1 MRIDEMAGPAGAAEL
16 HSGTIE
22 FALERVLG
30 STAFRRASGLRRF
43 LEYVVRETLAGRGDR
58 LKEYTIGVEVC
69 RRGADFDPRI
79 DTIVRVAAIKL
90 RQRLN
95 AYYRTEGATDPVL
108 ISIPKGSYRAVFRI
122 HDDAPPPILDDPEA
136 IYWQASA
143 LFYQFT
149 PQTLNRA
156 RRLLM
161 LGVARWP
168 DHPRLHSLLAQV
180 IAGATCSY
188 MECVDPEEGVP
199 LMQWAARR
207 ALTLD
212 PDRVEAHVFANLT
225 DLRRN
230 DKTAL
235 LALASRAVSDAPQDF
250 GVRPWAAAILLSA
263 GNPSEALMQMRSAV
277 RQQPGRLYYRT
288 FTAQAL
294 FSAGRIDEA
303 MRHLRDIL
311 EFEPDDYSANYWLS
325 RALGAKRCYDEAR
338 VVATR
343 AYTVASTAK
352 ALDNLGQM
360 EAASG
365 NTAAV
370 KEILAALDQKRAEN
384 EYVPR
389 AGLATIHMALG
400 QFDVAAVE
408 AEAAAHDGEFRLA
421 WTKLDPLWNK
431 LRGKVAG
438 V

>member
-1 MRIDEMAGPAGAAEL
+1 MAGPAGAAEL

-143 LFYQFT
+143 LFQKFT
-149 PQTLNRA
+149 PGAFSRA
-156 RRLLM
+156 RHLLM

-168 DHPRLHSLLAQV
+168 NDARLHALLAKV

-188 MECVDPEEGVP
+188 IESIDPEEGVP

-212 PDRVEAHVFANLT
+212 PDQAAAQVYSSLG
-225 DLRRN
+225 DLRLA
-230 DKTAL
+230 DKTSL
-235 LALASRAVSDAPQDF
+235 LAAAREALALSPQDPDLHTW
-250 GVRPWAAAILLSA
+250 GAAILLTA
-263 GNPSEALMQMRSAV
+263 GKVREAVLHMRCAV
-277 RQQPGRLYYRT
+277 QLQPAALTYRT
-288 FTAQAL
+288 FTAVVL
-294 FSAGRIDEA
+294 FYAGKRGDAI
-303 MRHLRDIL
+303 RHLRDIL
-311 EFEPDDYSANYWLS
+311 EFEPDDYAANFWLS
-325 RALGAKRCYDEAR
+325 RTLSTAGHHDEAR
-338 VVATR
+338 DAAGR
-343 AYTVASTAK
+343 AHTISGTAR
-352 ALDNLGQM
+352 ALANLGQM
-360 EAASG
+360 EASAG
-365 NTAAV
+365 NSAAV
-370 KEILAALDQKRAEN
+370 SEIIATLEQKRAEN
-384 EYVPR
+384 QYVPHS
-389 AGLATIHMALG
+389 GLATIHIATRRL
-400 QFDVAAVE
+400 DLAAVE
-408 AEAAAHDGEFRLA
+408 AEAAARGGEFTLA
-421 WTKLDPLWNK
+421 WARGDPRWSALH
-431 LRGKVAG
+431 GKVPG
-438 V
+438 I